1 MKLTKPVISTKE
13 CCQEHAGEIFNIK
26 LAIRFKETW
35 EQIKFLNSR
44 YGDFQVKTA
53 LYNFTIEIMTQG
65 KWGTSLGVA
74 NSCLFLST
82 DASKSNTGEALSV
95 DSGRSLW

>member
-1 MKLTKPVISTKE
+1 MKLTEPVLRTKE

-44 YGDFQVKTA
+44 YGDFQVKF
-53 LYNFTIEIMTQG
+53 LIQLNYCKQF
-65 KWGTSLGVA
+65 
-74 NSCLFLST
+74 CLINLAGFRAEELS
-82 DASKSNTGEALSV
+82 NMG
-95 DSGRSLW
+95 